1 MTTQAAWLLAGLFL
15 AHCLGDF
22 SPLATGRMQVAKAN
36 GGPMYLIGGHAAVH
50 TVLVAA
56 AVALLARPV
65 WPLVLAAAGIE
76 LVTHFMLDAGR
87 ARLGHRFPALNDH
100 RDNTFW
106 YALGADQLAHGLV
119 LVWIASFVLPVSG

>member
-1 MTTQAAWLLAGLFL
+1 MTASASWLLAGLLL

-36 GGPMYLIGGHAAVH
+36 GGPMYLIAGHAAVH
-50 TVLVAA
+50 MVLVTA
-56 AVALLARPV
+56 AVILVARPT
-65 WPLVLAAAGIE
+65 WSLILAAAGIE
-76 LVTHFMLDAGR
+76 LVTHFLLDAGR
-87 ARLGHRFPALNDH
+87 ARLGRRFPAFNDH

-119 LVWIASFVLPVSG
+119 LVWIAGLVLQ